1 MESTTEALGLG
12 EVVGAALAAALP
24 GLAIS
29 IWAWFK
35 ARAAASPETWDD
47 RVVRFIE
54 RVAQQA
60 GESPAEVPNAESKKE
75 TTR

>member
-1 MESTTEALGLG
+1 MESTGEALGLG
-12 EVVGAALAAALP
+12 EVIGAALAAALP
-24 GLAIS
+24 GLVIS

-54 RVAQQA
+54 AVAERA
-60 GESPAEVPNAESKKE
+60 AEREPNKRKE
-75 TTR
+75 MEP

>member
-1 MESTTEALGLG
+1 MESTSGALGLG
-12 EVVGAALAAALP
+12 EVVGAALVAALP

-54 RVAQQA
+54 QVAQQA
-60 GESPAEVPNAESKKE
+60 TTVPGEESKKE
-75 TTR
+75 AKE

>member
-1 MESTTEALGLG
+1 MENAQEAIGLG
-12 EVVGAALAAALP
+12 EVIGAAVAAALP

-29 IWAWFK
+29 LWAWFK

-54 RVAQQA
+54 SVAA
-60 GESPAEVPNAESKKE
+60 RAAEDVTDRKKE
-75 TTR
+75 IDS